1 MTVKFGTTQT
11 LSLEAAPYARNKQS
25 AVCESKKDPLSR
37 GVSVPIT
44 VPVDESMI
52 EKAGRSGRI

>member
-44 VPVDESMI
+44 VPVDESI
-52 EKAGRSGRI
+52 